1 MATKISPIQAFKL
14 KTSRPFFLRSAL
26 LWSMTTVALA
36 LLSACGKPDDNKTV
50 GQKVDAAIAKSEQA
64 AAETKVKTE
73 SAIANASSALKEAAQ
88 KVEISSKSIAQKA
101 EAKFDDVTITANI
114 KAEIARDIELSAFKL
129 NVDTVNGAVVIKGI
143 APTSTA
149 KDRVAKIA
157 KAVQGV
163 TAVDNQVVVQG
174 S

>member
-1 MATKISPIQAFKL
+1 MATNISPIQAFKL
-14 KTSRPFFLRSAL
+14 KPGRPFFLRPAV

-50 GQKVDAAIAKSEQA
+50 GQKVDAAIAKSEKA